1 MERGCR
7 RNDFT
12 KNDYSSEV
20 SCIDKK
26 GIAWN
31 TWRKVAVGMS
41 MEMERRFHVSPHWKQ
56 SSQNDQSTLRRR
68 RLFSMQLLWRLVEIL
83 QSRRQVI
90 KAPQKCQNDGFSG
103 SRTRRLNCILKHS
116 QAICVKGPD
125 CTSCHSPTRQRIYRR
140 THGPCLKPR
149 R

>member
-1 MERGCR
+1 MERGWR

-41 MEMERRFHVSPHWKQ
+41 MEMERRFLTITKTGKHIVSMLFGVSCE
-56 SSQNDQSTLRRR
+56 SSL
-68 RLFSMQLLWRLVEIL
+68 E
-83 QSRRQVI
+83 
-90 KAPQKCQNDGFSG
+90 
-103 SRTRRLNCILKHS
+103 
-116 QAICVKGPD
+116 AIVPK
-125 CTSCHSPTRQRIYRR
+125 
-140 THGPCLKPR
+140 
-149 R
+149 